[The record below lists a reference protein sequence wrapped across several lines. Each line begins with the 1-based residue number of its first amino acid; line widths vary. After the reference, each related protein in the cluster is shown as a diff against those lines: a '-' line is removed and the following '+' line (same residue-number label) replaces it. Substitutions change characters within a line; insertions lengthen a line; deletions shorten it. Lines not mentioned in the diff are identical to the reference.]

1 MESRRVLAL
10 WGKHHEGPIQ
20 VQERMNDGRTDEPLG
35 QPVPSN
41 GAVPQLPDTAETLM
55 ARGLAEGLAAF
66 APESDD
72 EPLDDFGQPIAEPS
86 DDEVLA
92 DEDADSDESADEAE
106 PDEATQDTRTE
117 TKPKRTA
124 AEWAEVIARD
134 GVQRLAEVPR
144 AEIQDVMAAYG
155 EVKAQ
160 QAAVSTQTA
169 IAESLRRQ
177 DELTGW
183 VRNVDEHFDGD
194 PDGKLAWM
202 ESLDPAV
209 AQQVELYKNGK
220 RLLTRIEQ
228 QSHEERVSEVG
239 GLNQRAEY
247 QYKRLEGIPEAQAEL
262 LRRQQSG
269 RYSGDP
275 AVALDTLARDVDE
288 LMRQGYGKGAPAQAD
303 GAASDD
309 RAPRK
314 RVARP
319 LVGSGISASGMRRK
333 PSNAPDAS
341 TSNDPNELIA
351 MGLADGM
358 RQLR

>member
-1 MESRRVLAL
+1 M
-10 WGKHHEGPIQ
+10 
-20 VQERMNDGRTDEPLG
+20 MNRNDDGRTGEQGEP
-35 QPVPSN
+35 QPLT

-66 APESDD
+66 QPEPDD
-72 EPLDDFGQPIAEPS
+72 EPLDDFGEPIREPS

-92 DEDADSDESADEAE
+92 DEDAGSDEEPADEDEE
-106 PDEATQDTRTE
+106 PEASQDARE
-117 TKPKRTA
+117 PKVKRTA
-124 AEWAEVIARD
+124 AEWAEVIAKD

-144 AEIQDVMAAYG
+144 AEIPAVMAAYG
-155 EVKAQ
+155 DVKAA
-160 QAAVSTQTA
+160 QAAASTQTS

-177 DELTGW
+177 DELTTW
-183 VRNVDEHFDGD
+183 VRSVDDHFDGD

-202 ESLDPAV
+202 ESLDPAD

-220 RLLTRIEQ
+220 RLLTRIER
-228 QSHEERVSEVG
+228 QSHEERVSEAG
-239 GLNQRAEY
+239 TLNQRAQREFT
-247 QYKRLEGIPEAQAEL
+247 RLEGNTEAQAEL
-262 LRRQQSG
+262 LRRQNAG

-275 AVALDTLARDVDE
+275 VVALDMLQRDVDE
-288 LMRQGYGKGAPAQAD
+288 LMKQGYGHGASGTTD
-303 GAASDD
+303 GAATDQPA
-309 RAPRK
+309 RRRP
-314 RVARP
+314 ARP

-333 PSNAPDAS
+333 PQNAPDAS